1 MALLTME
8 RGKDN
13 PILRAISKPI
23 QKINKKL
30 LKFIEDMKVTMDH
43 EKGVGLAAP
52 QVGVNDRVVV
62 CKFNHDTP
70 QEMIIPMI
78 NPVITRKSEDMILA
92 EEGCLSLPG
101 KYDSI
106 ARHASLTVKYLDG
119 RGRENILKL
128 RNLNARIVQHE
139 VDHIEGHLYID
150 HLMDEATLRLK
161 KLQQK
166 ERD

>member
-30 LKFIEDMKVTMDH
+30 LKFIEDMKVTMD
-43 EKGVGLAAP
+43 
-52 QVGVNDRVVV
+52 
-62 CKFNHDTP
+62 
-70 QEMIIPMI
+70 
-78 NPVITRKSEDMILA
+78 
-92 EEGCLSLPG
+92 
-101 KYDSI
+101 I